1 MKVKVDR
8 LDSFIA
14 DLKAG
19 KVEVPEELDELLD
32 KALAAVDAR
41 TAISTEKPTA
51 KALQAAVVRA
61 VEHAPMTPANLI
73 SEIKLQFE
81 KATRVEVQSAML
93 RMLDAGEIIL
103 TKERLVIKK
112 PTKSS
117 VSKSL
122 L

>member
-19 KVEVPEELDELLD
+19 KVEIPKELDELLD

-51 KALQAAVVRA
+51 KALQAAVVRT
-61 VEHAPMTPANLI
+61 VERAPMTPANLI
-73 SEIKLQFE
+73 Y
-81 KATRVEVQSAML
+81 QSYAS
-93 RMLDAGEIIL
+93 
-103 TKERLVIKK
+103 
-112 PTKSS
+112 PN
-117 VSKSL
+117 
-122 L
+122 

>member
-19 KVEVPEELDELLD
+19 KVEIPKELDELLD

-51 KALQAAVVRA
+51 KALQAAVVST

-73 SEIKLQFE
+73 SEIKSQFE

-112 PTKSS
+112 PTKST